1 MRLNILSMAFLI
13 FISSS
18 ACREKNATVPDKPS
32 VSYMFDSLDT
42 EGCSS
47 CAIIKKAITDF
58 QKESES
64 PSIFIGLVT
73 GSKSM
78 AFSLG
83 ESFDFHK
90 SSFEI
95 GSITKV
101 FNGQIMA
108 VEMREKGL
116 FPTDKI
122 DEYMTKRS
130 IFNMPAGI
138 TFGELAN
145 HSSGL
150 ARLPSNMDLNS
161 KTPYSGYNIDKLKEY
176 LKTKPELTTRGK
188 YSYSNLGT
196 AVLGLALE
204 GRTGLSWENLLKQRI
219 LNKIGMKHTAITTP
233 TGTKLLQGHMRNE
246 KLEKT
251 PPWDFEMMAPCGAI
265 RSTPAD
271 MMAYLK
277 YWIESDDAKKNLEKM
292 LMVKVPVDGKFIESA
307 MGWHIF
313 KAGKLEII
321 WHDGGTYGFSSFIGF
336 IPATRTGIII
346 MANSFNLKAPIIKPA
361 LKILV
366 GIYKNAMKKPAAPTD
381 SKQVR

>member
-1 MRLNILSMAFLI
+1 LV
-13 FISSS
+13 S
-18 ACREKNATVPDKPS
+18 A
-32 VSYMFDSLDT
+32 
-42 EGCSS
+42 G
-47 CAIIKKAITDF
+47 
-58 QKESES
+58 
-64 PSIFIGLVT
+64 
-73 GSKSM
+73 KSM
-78 AFSLG
+78 TFANG
-83 ESFDFHK
+83 KSFDFHK

-122 DEYMTKRS
+122 DEYITKRS
-130 IFNMPAGI
+130 VFSMPAGI
-138 TFGELAN
+138 TFAELAN

-150 ARLPSNMDLNS
+150 TRLPSNMNLNS
-161 KTPYSGYNIDKLKEY
+161 KTPYTGYSIDKLKEY
-176 LKTKPELTTRGK
+176 LKTKPTLTTRGK
-188 YSYSNLGT
+188 YSYSNLGS

-204 GRTGLSWENLLKQRI
+204 GRTGISWENLLKERI

-233 TGTKLLQGHMRNE
+233 AGTKLLQGHMKNE
-246 KLEKT
+246 KLEET

-271 MMAYLK
+271 MMKYLK

-292 LMVKVPVDGKFIESA
+292 LMMKIPVDGKFIESA
-307 MGWHIF
+307 MGWHVF

-336 IPATRTGIII
+336 IPEIRTGIII

-366 GIYKNAMKKPAAPTD
+366 GIYKNTMKKPAVKTEGQ
-381 SKQVR
+381 K